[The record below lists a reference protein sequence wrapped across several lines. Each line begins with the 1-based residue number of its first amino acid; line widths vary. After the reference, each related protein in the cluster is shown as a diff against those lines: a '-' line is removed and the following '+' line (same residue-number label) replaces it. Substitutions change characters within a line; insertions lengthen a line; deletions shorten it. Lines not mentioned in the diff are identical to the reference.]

1 MTNAGVYT
9 VTKHCPQLRTLVA
22 AERQLAGEILQ
33 VLDQRQIRLQH
44 PCRGRASAAAVTR
57 GPQQQ
62 GAGGQRGHSPR
73 GPSLFDGIVLGMF

>member
-22 AERQLAGEILQ
+22 GERQLAGEILQ

-57 GPQQQ
+57 GPQQ
-62 GAGGQRGHSPR
+62 GGQRGQSPR
-73 GPSLFDGIVLGMF
+73 VPSLFDGIVLGMF

>member
-22 AERQLAGEILQ
+22 GERQLAGEILQ

-44 PCRGRASAAAVTR
+44 PCRGRASAAAVAR
-57 GPQQQ
+57 GPQQ

>member
-44 PCRGRASAAAVTR
+44 PCRGRASAAAAR
-57 GPQQQ
+57 GPQQ
-62 GAGGQRGHSPR
+62 GGQRGHSPR

>member
-44 PCRGRASAAAVTR
+44 PCRGRASAAAAR

-62 GAGGQRGHSPR
+62 GAAGQRGHSPR

>member
-44 PCRGRASAAAVTR
+44 PCRGRASDAAAR
-57 GPQQQ
+57 GPQQ
-62 GAGGQRGHSPR
+62 GAGGLRGHSPR

>member
-33 VLDQRQIRLQH
+33 VLHQRQIRLQH
-44 PCRGRASAAAVTR
+44 PCRGRASAAAAR

-73 GPSLFDGIVLGMF
+73 VPSLFDGIVLGMF

>member
-44 PCRGRASAAAVTR
+44 PCRGRASAAAAR
-57 GPQQQ
+57 GPQQ
-62 GAGGQRGHSPR
+62 GAGGQRGQSPR
-73 GPSLFDGIVLGMF
+73 VPSLFDGIVLGMF

>member
-44 PCRGRASAAAVTR
+44 PCRGRASAAAVR
-57 GPQQQ
+57 GPQQ
-62 GAGGQRGHSPR
+62 GAAGQRGHSPR
-73 GPSLFDGIVLGMF
+73 VPSLFDGIVLGMF